1 MNSRQRLQL
10 SAVLT
15 FGRKLAD
22 LQRPSAES
30 PQHDGEHCV
39 QVTSAAVP
47 RPPRHRFRAQ
57 PSTLCVFLQSF
68 FGFGQ
73 GAETEIVLDNV
84 DSRRM
89 AEVKGEDGKK
99 EKHFLF
105 YDGETVSGKVRR
117 LIINA

>member
-1 MNSRQRLQL
+1 VR
-10 SAVLT
+10 
-15 FGRKLAD
+15 
-22 LQRPSAES
+22 
-30 PQHDGEHCV
+30 
-39 QVTSAAVP
+39 
-47 RPPRHRFRAQ
+47 
-57 PSTLCVFLQSF
+57 FLQSF

-117 LIINA
+117 LIINAYIIDTDSLLSVIGRSSQFYFSSLLFLKFSVSAVLNVD